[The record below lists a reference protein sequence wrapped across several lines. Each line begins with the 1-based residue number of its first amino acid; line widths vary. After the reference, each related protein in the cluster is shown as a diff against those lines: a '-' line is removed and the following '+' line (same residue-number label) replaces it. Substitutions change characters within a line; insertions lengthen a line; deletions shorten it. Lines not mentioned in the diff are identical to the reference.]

1 MQRPLAAAV
10 GGNLVP
16 ATARGVHLKA
26 GLRRRY
32 GTGKC
37 LFTKYFKFSGSRRGR
52 YVAEIIAE
60 ISVFLNAQ
68 ITRCLFA
75 YLTNAQITR
84 CLFAYLT
91 NAQITRCLFAY
102 LTNAQIT
109 RYWGGGGGGG
119 SNEK

>member
-10 GGNLVP
+10 GGNLVS

-91 NAQITRCLFAY
+91 NAQITRC
-102 LTNAQIT
+102 
-109 RYWGGGGGGG
+109 WGGGGGGG
-119 SNEK
+119 EVMRNESKN